1 MLRVWLLVLVITALV
16 LAAGGGKSVGR
27 PMFCLNASELGLAGS
42 TPDLAASVF
51 EQGRWRPAQIYIEP
65 ENITIA
71 WVPLLTGNRTNDDI
85 AKAFQDGRLPPPT
98 LKNTTRICF
107 ETSRGAPSSPPPG
120 YGRLVELEHR
130 GARYHVFIARA
141 SDVVDVT
148 AFVLA
153 TPGFERGERPEKV
166 RWHEGGNKPSP
177 PPEVDAQQLPQIQ
190 TLSFFSSFDL
200 YGVSTS
206 LHPNSCARTL
216 VDLPPGTGTA
226 ALVLMAGTT
235 PGSYSY
241 TIYRYQGG
249 NLITGSVT
257 YSQGQRYVTAA
268 WIYSGEGTYSVTICN
283 TNNYVSQ
290 TKVAL
295 LILATNQQYFR
306 RDTIKT
312 PELPIA
318 TYYLC
323 DFGLCPR
330 NTIYIYK
337 NSYFAIPGFIIDSAS
352 SIQLYVYAKVDKYT
366 APSGTAHVYWGDYYV
381 GTLQAKTSGNTM
393 IFEGTFTLPYSLI
406 LNLVLTKGNGGVIL
420 IGPFTIYAN
429 SGYNV
434 KVMASVVRPVELA
447 PADVSIY
454 ANKYVRRLSDT
465 FLFLDY
471 RAFMVKLDYFQ
482 LDITERYLEISTMP
496 LDIYPKS
503 QYSTVK
509 LYVKFYDSSLN
520 PLPITL
526 ATTSSV
532 MTKGWWGDLF
542 KYLSKIAAAL
552 GIYDLIKST
561 YDALKGAVQGLPV
574 VGYVALALDAYA
586 SAAFGAYLDAY
597 VTDNGYTLVLKL
609 YTAGYNDPLT
619 AYVTFAL
626 GGRPEYIAVTKVEY
640 GSSDTLYKEF
650 TAYDGGPLQSFT
662 SVAYM
667 RGHPQPGGFSYRTL
681 LCGAQERVDAPSDR
695 CEPAYYR

>member
-1 MLRVWLLVLVITALV
+1 
-16 LAAGGGKSVGR
+16 
-27 PMFCLNASELGLAGS
+27 MFCLNASELGLAGS
-42 TPDLAASVF
+42 APDLAASVF

-71 WVPLLTGNRTNDDI
+71 WVPLLTGNRTLTGNKTGDDI
-85 AKAFQDGRLPPPT
+85 AKPFQHGRLPPPT

-107 ETSRGAPSSPPPG
+107 ETSRGVPSSPPPG

-130 GARYHVFIARA
+130 GAKYHVFIARA

-166 RWHEGGNKPSP
+166 RWYESGNKPSP
-177 PPEVDAQQLPQIQ
+177 PPEVDAQQLTQIR
-190 TLSFFSSFDL
+190 TLSFYSSFVLD
-200 YGVSTS
+200 GVSTS
-206 LHPNSCARTL
+206 LQPNSCARTL

-235 PGSYSY
+235 PGSYRYS
-241 TIYRYQGG
+241 IYRYQGG
-249 NLITGSVT
+249 NLIYGDVT
-257 YSQGQRYVTAA
+257 YSQGQRYAIAT
-268 WIYSGEGTYSVTICN
+268 WIYSGEGSYSVTICN
-283 TNNYVSQ
+283 TNNYVAQ
-290 TKVAL
+290 TKVGL
-295 LILATNQQYFR
+295 LILATNQQYYR

-312 PELPIA
+312 PALPIA
-318 TYYLC
+318 TYSDYLC
-323 DFGLCPR
+323 NNFGICPR

-337 NSYFAIPGFIIDSAS
+337 NTYFAIPGFIIDSAS
-352 SIQLYVYAKVDKYT
+352 YIKLYVYAEVGKDS
-366 APSGTAHVYWGDYYV
+366 APSGIAYVYWGDYYV
-381 GTLQAKTSGNTM
+381 GWLRAQTSGNKM
-393 IFEGTFTLPYSLI
+393 IFEGTFDLPYTLI
-406 LNLVLTKGNGGVIL
+406 YNLVLTKGNGGVIL

-429 SGYNV
+429 SGYTV
-434 KVMASVVRPVELA
+434 KVMASIERPVELA
-447 PADVSIY
+447 PADASLY
-454 ANKYVRRLSDT
+454 AKKYVRRLSDT
-465 FLFLDY
+465 FLFLDS

-482 LDITERYLEISTMP
+482 LGITERYLEISTMP
-496 LDIYPKS
+496 LDIYPYS

-520 PLPITL
+520 PLPITV

-532 MTKGWWGDLF
+532 LSKGWWGDLF
-542 KYLSKIAAAL
+542 QYLSKISAAL

-561 YDALKGAVQGLPV
+561 YDALKKAVQGLPV
-574 VGYVALALDAYA
+574 VGYIALALDAYA
-586 SAAFGAYLDAY
+586 SAAFGAYLNAY
-597 VTDNGYTLVLKL
+597 TTDNGYTLVLEL

-626 GGRPEYIAVTKVEY
+626 GGIPEYIAVTKVEY
-640 GSSDTLYKEF
+640 ASSATMYKVF

-667 RGHPQPGGFSYRTL
+667 MGNPQSSGFPYRTL
-681 LCGAQERVDAPSDR
+681 LCGVQERVDAPSDR
-695 CEPAYYR
+695 CDRIYYR

>member
-16 LAAGGGKSVGR
+16 LAADGGKSVGR

-42 TPDLAASVF
+42 APDLAASVF
-51 EQGRWRPAQIYIEP
+51 ERGRWRPAQIYIEP

-71 WVPLLTGNRTNDDI
+71 WVPLLTGNRTDDDI
-85 AKAFQDGRLPPPT
+85 AKAFQHGRLPPPT
-98 LKNTTRICF
+98 LKNTTRICL

-130 GARYHVFIARA
+130 GARYHVFIARV

-148 AFVLA
+148 AFELA

-166 RWHEGGNKPSP
+166 RWYERGNKPSP
-177 PPEVDAQQLPQIQ
+177 PPEVDAQRLPQIQ
-190 TLSFFSSFDL
+190 TLSFLSSFDL

-206 LHPNSCARTL
+206 LQPNSCTRTL

-241 TIYRYQGG
+241 TIYRYRGG

-268 WIYSGEGTYSVTICN
+268 WIDSGEGSYSVTICN
-283 TNNYVSQ
+283 TNNYVAQ

-295 LILATNQQYFR
+295 FILATNQQYFR

-312 PELPIA
+312 PNLSIA

-323 DFGLCPR
+323 DLGLCPR
-330 NTIYIYK
+330 NTIYIHK
-337 NSYFAIPGFIIDSAS
+337 NTYFAIPGFIIDSAS

-429 SGYNV
+429 SIYKV
-434 KVMASVVRPVELA
+434 KVMASIVRPVELA
-447 PADVSIY
+447 PADVSLY

-465 FLFLDY
+465 FLFLDS

-482 LDITERYLEISTMP
+482 LDITERYLSISTMP
-496 LDIYPKS
+496 LDIYPYS
-503 QYSTVK
+503 HYSTVK

-520 PLPITL
+520 PLPVTV
-526 ATTSSV
+526 ATTSGV

-561 YDALKGAVQGLPV
+561 YDALKRAVQGLPV

-640 GSSDTLYKEF
+640 GSSATQYKEF
-650 TAYDGGPLQSFT
+650 TEYDGGPLQSFT

-667 RGHPQPGGFSYRTL
+667 RGYPQPGGFSYRTL
-681 LCGAQERVDAPSDR
+681 LCGAQEQIDAPSDR
-695 CEPAYYR
+695 CDPAYYR